1 MKKANEGADVI
12 ALSQK
17 RVNCHGC
24 DAGEL
29 CLPNGLKEDDLLA
42 LERVVRRRRSLAK
55 GQTLYRTGDP
65 LLSLYAVRRGSV
77 KTNLLTQDGRVQVT
91 AFYLPGELIGV
102 DAIDEG
108 RFPCDA
114 VALEETE
121 LCEIPWA
128 DLNRLAGR
136 TPALN
141 QQLVRLMSREIVRDE
156 ELLMMLGHL
165 GAEARLA
172 ACLLNFN
179 ARYKRLGALDDR
191 FTLSMSRQD
200 LGDYL
205 GLALETVSRFFTRLH
220 DEGLL
225 EVQGRDVRVLDAS
238 RLRAMVSQPNGR
250 RGLRA

>member
-1 MKKANEGADVI
+1 MKKAQDGADVI
-12 ALSQK
+12 PLQK
-17 RVNCHGC
+17 RVGCREC

-29 CLPNGLKEDDLLA
+29 CLPSGLPDDDLLA
-42 LERVVRRRRSLAK
+42 LEHIVRRRRTLEK
-55 GQTLYRTGDP
+55 GQTLYRMGDP
-65 LLSLYAVRRGSV
+65 LLALYAVRRGSV

-91 AFYLPGELIGV
+91 GFYLPGELIGV

-108 RFPCDA
+108 RYPCDA
-114 VALEETE
+114 IALEVTE
-121 LCEIPWA
+121 LCEIPWTE
-128 DLNRLAGR
+128 LNHLAAR
-136 TPALN
+136 IPALN

-172 ACLLNFN
+172 ACLLNFD
-179 ARYKRLGALDDR
+179 ARYKRLGSTDDR

-220 DEGLL
+220 EDGLL
-225 EVQGRDVRVLDAS
+225 DVQGRDVRVLDAE

>member
-1 MKKANEGADVI
+1 M
-12 ALSQK
+12 
-17 RVNCHGC
+17 
-24 DAGEL
+24 
-29 CLPNGLKEDDLLA
+29 
-42 LERVVRRRRSLAK
+42 
-55 GQTLYRTGDP
+55 
-65 LLSLYAVRRGSV
+65 
-77 KTNLLTQDGRVQVT
+77 
-91 AFYLPGELIGV
+91 

-108 RFPCDA
+108 RYPCDA
-114 VALEETE
+114 IALEVTE
-121 LCEIPWA
+121 LCEIPWTE
-128 DLNRLAGR
+128 LNQLAAR
-136 TPALN
+136 IPALN

-179 ARYKRLGALDDR
+179 ARYKRLGSTDDR

-220 DEGLL
+220 EDGLL
-225 EVQGRDVRVLDAS
+225 DVQGREVRVLDAE

>member
-1 MKKANEGADVI
+1 M
-12 ALSQK
+12 
-17 RVNCHGC
+17 
-24 DAGEL
+24 
-29 CLPNGLKEDDLLA
+29 
-42 LERVVRRRRSLAK
+42 
-55 GQTLYRTGDP
+55 GDP

-114 VALEETE
+114 IALEATE
-121 LCEIPWA
+121 LCEVAWA
-128 DLNRLAGR
+128 ELNQLAER
-136 TPALN
+136 VPALN
-141 QQLVRLMSREIVRDE
+141 HQLIRLMSREIARDE

-179 ARYKRLGALDDR
+179 ARYKRLGASEDR

-220 DEGLL
+220 EEGLL
-225 EVQGRDVRVLDAS
+225 EVQGRDVRVLDAR

>member
-1 MKKANEGADVI
+1 MKKTQEGAEI
-12 ALSQK
+12 ISLAQK
-17 RVNCHGC
+17 RVSCHEC

-29 CLPNGLKEDDLLA
+29 CLPSQLRDDDLLA
-42 LERVVRRRRSLAK
+42 LERIVRRRRTLTK
-55 GQTLYRTGDP
+55 GQRLYRMGDP
-65 LLSLYAVRRGSV
+65 LLALYAVRRGSV

-102 DAIDEG
+102 DAIDGG

-114 VALEETE
+114 VALETTE
-121 LCEIPWA
+121 LCDIPWSE
-128 DLNRLAGR
+128 LNHLAAR

-179 ARYKRLGALDDR
+179 ARYKRLGASDDR

-220 DEGLL
+220 EEGLL
-225 EVQGRDVRVLDAS
+225 EVQGREVHVLDVK

-250 RGLRA
+250 RGLHA